1 MNAFDPAVSA
11 KCFATDFQA
20 FHVPFHVFHVS
31 DSIIVISVVSDVCSD
46 LYWGSGCCWV
56 GRSRE
61 QNQTAMAANEMT
73 FFFLNKIVLTELFL
87 KKKTPKLAMGHS
99 T

>member
-1 MNAFDPAVSA
+1 MSA

-20 FHVPFHVFHVS
+20 FHVPFHVS

-56 GRSRE
+56 GRSRK
-61 QNQTAMAANEMT
+61 QNQTAMAANEMN
-73 FFFLNKIVLTELFL
+73 FFFLIKIVLTELFL
-87 KKKTPKLAMGHS
+87 KKKLAMGHS